1 MAAEGGNTMHGHFR
15 GGSQQV
21 LWIGISE
28 NDCFDVILS
37 TLGIDEVAFSQ
48 QRKILLMFYS
58 IKGGILR

>member
-1 MAAEGGNTMHGHFR
+1 MHGHFR